1 MVKSPTA
8 AKVENKRAEIAHVPP
23 TTEEEGS
30 FATGLR
36 LRRECTNPSEDGI
49 ETPQWGGK
57 PTDRKDEFAEESA
70 VPVAGR
76 RLTWRRSV
84 GCAAAAGLLAAAEA
98 RCVA

>member
-1 MVKSPTA
+1 M
-8 AKVENKRAEIAHVPP
+8 EERAHVPP
-23 TTEEEGS
+23 TTGEEGS

-36 LRRECTNPSEDGI
+36 VRRGCTNPSEDGI
-49 ETPQWGGK
+49 ETPQWGGE

-76 RLTWRRSV
+76 RSSGVGPLGAQRRRV
-84 GCAAAAGLLAAAEA
+84 RLAVVEA